1 MKVVLDYDAG
11 PWLAARLKALAGD
24 GLDVQVCA
32 EGDDARLTALMK
44 DTDVRWHVLRPVT
57 AAAIDGAPNLKLIQ
71 KIGVGVNTIDLAR
84 AEARGI
90 RVCNMPGTNSRAVAE
105 MTLALM
111 LAALRRLPHFDK
123 ETRRG
128 RGWPLDPRRQDD
140 MGEIAGRTIGL
151 IGFGA
156 VPGILAPVLAALG
169 ATVIYTSRVP
179 RADVAFPWRPLADL
193 LAESDIVSLHV
204 PLTAETERMIDAAA
218 ISRMKPGAVLV
229 NTARGGLV
237 DEAALIAALSGGHLR
252 AAGLDVFAEEP
263 VGVDHPLL
271 RLENVAVAPHLA
283 WLTRETLERSLTV
296 AVENCRRLNAGE
308 DLLHR
313 VV

>member
-11 PWLAARLKALAGD
+11 PWLAARLTALAAD
-24 GLDVQVCA
+24 GLDIQACS
-32 EGDDARLTALMK
+32 EGDDARLTASMQAA
-44 DTDVRWHVLRPVT
+44 DVRWHVLKPVT

-111 LAALRRLPHFDK
+111 LAALRRIPYFDAA
-123 ETRRG
+123 TRKG

-140 MGEIAGRTIGL
+140 MGEIAGRTVGL
-151 IGFGA
+151 VGFGA
-156 VPGILAPVLAALG
+156 VPRILAPVLATLG

-179 RADVAFPWRPLADL
+179 RADVEFPWRPLAAL

-218 ISRMKPGAVLV
+218 ISRMKSGAVLV

-263 VGVDHPLL
+263 VGADHPLL
-271 RLENVAVAPHLA
+271 RLENVAVVPHLA

-296 AVENCRRLNAGE
+296 AVENCRRLKAGE